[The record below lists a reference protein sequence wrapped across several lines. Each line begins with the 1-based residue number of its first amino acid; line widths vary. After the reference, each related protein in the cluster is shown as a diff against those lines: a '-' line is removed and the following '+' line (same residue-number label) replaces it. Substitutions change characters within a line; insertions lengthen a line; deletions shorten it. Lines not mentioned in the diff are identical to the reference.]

1 LEHQQQQ
8 NDYNIQ
14 MGSAPGQSHSS
25 NEEKE
30 RLHSEISRLREIA
43 EYTDRQNSELQ
54 QDLRQTRDSLKK
66 VQTENSKMEDYI

>member
-1 LEHQQQQ
+1 
-8 NDYNIQ
+8 
-14 MGSAPGQSHSS
+14 M
-25 NEEKE
+25 
-30 RLHSEISRLREIA
+30 HSEISRLREIA